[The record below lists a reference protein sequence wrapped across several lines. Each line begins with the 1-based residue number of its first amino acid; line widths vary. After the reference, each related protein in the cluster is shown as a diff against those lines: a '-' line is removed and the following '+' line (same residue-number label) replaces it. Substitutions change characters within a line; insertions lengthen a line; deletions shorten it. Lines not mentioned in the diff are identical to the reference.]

1 MRSTVS
7 GSSDSTASDAL
18 GDDGRH
24 GASRLRS
31 VVCHHAFIARPAE
44 EQPLTAP
51 TDLSDLIAGWLDE
64 YLALDPVSATAIGDH
79 RSDDRWPDMSDAGR
93 TERLAFVDR
102 WLDRLAAI
110 DSTVLSRDERADR
123 DTLVGELEAMRFR
136 DLELLEDRWD
146 PLSWIY
152 LLGGGL
158 FPLLAREFA
167 PPAVRLS
174 SVAGRLEGIPGVVR
188 AAEVQLVGTAD
199 RPVSRLHTES
209 ALRQLS
215 GIGELGAEALAAAE
229 TAAGDPIVAALLPR
243 LRAALASA
251 DGALAEFETH
261 LREVVLPRSAG
272 DGRLGPELYQAKLR
286 HTLRG
291 DRSAADILARADG
304 EIAAVRAEMIRIAG
318 DLWPQWLPDRP
329 VPTPASAGGVNAAEQ
344 ALVRGVVGAISAEH
358 RQADELL
365 DACRSEVARIEAFCR
380 ERDVIGLAD
389 EPLDIRWTPVFLRAF
404 GGAMLDSPG
413 PLDHGEKAFFC
424 ITPIPEDWTPEQAES
439 RLREDNDRHLRVLTI
454 HEAVPGHYLQGV
466 HANRCPSIP
475 RTVLWSGVFAEGWAV
490 YVTQVM
496 MDLGYGAD
504 DPALMMIHWK
514 FYLRDAVNAAL
525 DGRIHAH
532 GMTEDAAIR
541 LMMEDGFQ
549 EESEARNK
557 WLRARLT
564 STQLSTY
571 FVGSVEFWAIE
582 LEARRR
588 AAIASAD
595 PRGAAAVPEPRV
607 VGGFGPT
614 PGFSY
619 REYLE
624 SVISHGSPPLPILR
638 QLMFD

>member
-1 MRSTVS
+1 MMA
-7 GSSDSTASDAL
+7 DTAPAVFA
-18 GDDGRH
+18 
-24 GASRLRS
+24 ASLS
-31 VVCHHAFIARPAE
+31 PSFIARPAE

-51 TDLSDLIAGWLDE
+51 TDLSDLLAAWLDE
-64 YLALDPVSATAIGDH
+64 YLTLDPVSATAIGDH
-79 RSDDRWPDMSDAGR
+79 RSDDRWPDLSDAGR
-93 TERLAFVDR
+93 TARLAFVDR

-110 DSTVLSRDERADR
+110 DSAVLSRDERADR
-123 DTLVGELEAMRFR
+123 DTLVAELEAMRFR
-136 DLELLEDRWD
+136 DRDLLEDRWD

-167 PPAVRLS
+167 PLAVRLS

-188 AAEVQLVGTAD
+188 AAEVQLVGTSD

-229 TAAGDPIVAALLPR
+229 TAAGDPTVAALLPR

-251 DGALAEFETH
+251 DGALAGFETH

-272 DGRLGPELYQAKLR
+272 DGRLGPELYEAKLR

-291 DRSAADILARADG
+291 DRSAADILARADR

-329 VPTPASAGGVNAAEQ
+329 VPTPASAGGANAAEQ
-344 ALVRGVVGAISAEH
+344 ALVRGVLGAISAEH

-413 PLDHGEKAFFC
+413 PLDRGEKAFFC

-466 HANRCPSIP
+466 YANRCPSIP

-504 DPALMMIHWK
+504 DPALMLIHWK
-514 FYLRDAVNAAL
+514 FYLRAAINAAL

-532 GMTEDAAIR
+532 GMTEDEAIR
-541 LMMEDGFQ
+541 LMMDGGFQ

-557 WLRARLT
+557 WLRARLS

-571 FVGSVEFWAIE
+571 FVGSVEFWDIE

-588 AAIASAD
+588 AAFASGD
-595 PRGAAAVPEPRV
+595 PRGAAAVPEPHV